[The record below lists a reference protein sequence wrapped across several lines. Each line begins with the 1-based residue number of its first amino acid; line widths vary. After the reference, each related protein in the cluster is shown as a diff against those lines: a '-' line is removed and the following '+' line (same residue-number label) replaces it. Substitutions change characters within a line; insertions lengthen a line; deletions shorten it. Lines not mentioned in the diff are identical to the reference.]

1 MENNCGFISCD
12 KLDRVATWVG
22 SNVASAFFASMERC
36 SCINLSTTDNDEDE
50 EAHDFPLILSRTT
63 SHIGSQ
69 SEAENNDSGI
79 WRLDMGVH
87 AGIGL
92 VPLEFSSLAQRKLQR
107 RHISINMQRR
117 IMYSLA
123 RFSFKTVPFEAL
135 TLHRLRTRRGRNPI
149 VTRLFGFRERVLTI
163 LL

>member
-107 RHISINMQRR
+107 RETTRGGITYLHVFSSISASICNAG
-117 IMYSLA
+117 LC
-123 RFSFKTVPFEAL
+123 TAL
-135 TLHRLRTRRGRNPI
+135 HVSPSK
-149 VTRLFGFRERVLTI
+149 LFPLK
-163 LL
+163 L